1 MQSKLTQ
8 PKSPLIQHRPLTMFG
23 RIRQRLRN
31 AYQTVVNPPDERTVH
46 RNIYL
51 FELYMGLRPFELIYP
66 PDDEARPR
74 LQLSRRGFA
83 CMCVHITILLI
94 SFATYL
100 ILDPKNI
107 MGISDDLLATKGN
120 EFSGAVHLLSTVLI
134 YWTIFWHRNSQL
146 VTARLERR
154 FNEHLHSIGVDLRPL
169 CRRTARVALTGQ
181 AVVWSSL
188 VSLYV
193 HCAIYLQL
201 TIEPQDEPYVLLIF
215 IAMAMPM
222 LYIQLVY
229 VQFGLAVT
237 FQRVRMEEVV
247 NRVMEAVF
255 EWERAEADRIER
267 MGGGQRKSKQLGWW

>member
-169 CRRTARVALTGQ
+169 CRRTARVALTGGRVVVAGVPLCALRHIPAAHHRAAGRTVC
-181 AVVWSSL
+181 AVDFHCDGHADAVHSAGVRAVRFGRDLSASS
-188 VSLYV
+188 
-193 HCAIYLQL
+193 H
-201 TIEPQDEPYVLLIF
+201 
-215 IAMAMPM
+215 
-222 LYIQLVY
+222 
-229 VQFGLAVT
+229 
-237 FQRVRMEEVV
+237 
-247 NRVMEAVF
+247 
-255 EWERAEADRIER
+255 
-267 MGGGQRKSKQLGWW
+267 GGGGEPGDGGSV